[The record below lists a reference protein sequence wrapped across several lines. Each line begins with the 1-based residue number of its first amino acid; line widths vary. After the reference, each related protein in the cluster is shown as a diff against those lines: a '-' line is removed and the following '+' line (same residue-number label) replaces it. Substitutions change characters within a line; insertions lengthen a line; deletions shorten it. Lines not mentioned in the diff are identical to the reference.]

1 MSTDVESDLRTLLVA
16 GDLDLSDPGDGQTSD
31 RLITLFELARTRPVS
46 VARLAEAHT
55 DAVAILHE
63 AGREPQPS
71 SLYGVWA
78 SAGSEDVR
86 VLTAPDGAQQLRGVK
101 PFASGL
107 RIIDRALVTVVDESS
122 GERLLYDVELDHPT
136 VHSKTDQWVCDA
148 LRDSATGAAEFVDH
162 DVSPT
167 DTVGGPGWYLDRV
180 GFWHGASAPAACW
193 AGAVAGL
200 LDAAEDLVD
209 DDPHRRAH
217 LGALRAD
224 TWAMRAVLSTAGHQ
238 IDERPDEIESARSRA
253 YAVRHIVERLATDV
267 LDRFGRAFG
276 PRPFATN
283 AEVSQR
289 WADSHLYLRQH
300 HGERDL
306 AELGRMPRLR

>member
-1 MSTDVESDLRTLLVA
+1 MIATVESELRARLAA
-16 GDLDLSDPGDGQTSD
+16 GDLDLGDPGSGGTSD
-31 RLITLFELARTRPVS
+31 RLLALFELARTRPVS

-63 AGREPQPS
+63 AGREPRPS
-71 SLYGVWA
+71 ALYGVWA
-78 SAGSEDVR
+78 SAGPGDVR
-86 VLTAPDGAQQLRGVK
+86 VRTTPDGGQVLRGVK

-107 RIIDRALVTVVDESS
+107 RIIDRALVTVTDESTD
-122 GERLLYDVELDHPT
+122 ERLLYDVSLDHPT
-136 VHSKTDQWVCDA
+136 VHATTDQWVSDA
-148 LRDSATGAAEFVDH
+148 LRDSSTGAAEFVDH
-162 DVSPT
+162 PVTPDDV
-167 DTVGGPGWYLDRV
+167 VGRPGWYLGRV
-180 GFWHGASAPAACW
+180 GFWHGACAPAACW

-200 LDAAEDLVD
+200 LDAAEELVD

-224 TWAMRAVLSTAGHQ
+224 TWAMRAVLSTAGNQ
-238 IDERPDEIESARSRA
+238 IDERPDDVESGRSRA
-253 YAVRHIVERLATDV
+253 YAVRHIVERLSTDV

-283 AEVSQR
+283 AEMSQR

-306 AELGRMPRLR
+306 AELGRMAWPR